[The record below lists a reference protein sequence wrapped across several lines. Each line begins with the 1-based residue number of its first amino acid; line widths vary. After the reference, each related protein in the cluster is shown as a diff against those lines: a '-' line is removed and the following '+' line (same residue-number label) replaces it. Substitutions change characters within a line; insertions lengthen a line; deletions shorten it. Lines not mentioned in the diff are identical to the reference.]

1 MGVPGLVGWPPVEGG
16 EGAEEEILAGAQ
28 GVGADAAGR
37 VGEDAPHAA
46 NLRQVV
52 EQLLDQGHLGM
63 LLLML
68 TSLYR
73 IFYRPSVAGAV
84 L

>member
-1 MGVPGLVGWPPVEGG
+1 MRWAVVE
-16 EGAEEEILAGAQ
+16 EEEILAGAQ
-28 GVGADAAGR
+28 GVGADAAGW
-37 VGEDAPHAA
+37 VGEDAPLAA

-68 TSLYR
+68 KSLYR
-73 IFYRPSVAGAV
+73 LFYRPSVAGAV